1 MELSELTAYA
11 KRKFHIQEEH
21 KWADFPY
28 VSVLCDP
35 HTGKWVAFLMRQW
48 DTDTGTEIQRCD
60 IKCGWLSRDE
70 SDKPYLT
77 QPFRMKGEKWVGVV
91 MEAYTE
97 PNVIFRLFDRAV
109 YGEES
114 QGFTITLETAPRQET
129 IVCPD
134 TRMPDV
140 GEQMS
145 LTAPDIPEKILK
157 MRRMFQYENA
167 LPLTKN
173 EKFYLQGKFMEDYE
187 DDAPW
192 TGSFRCYFP
201 TYQDLNLRMLRGYF
215 TWRTHVRRGEFQP
228 IALSLAYIYIYE
240 LLNGIGTSSPE
251 ESLQK
256 MREFEQG
263 FLDTGLGDENMR
275 QNLHRWMLEYAVLKN
290 LPPELAREYA
300 DPGML
305 EMDRA
310 IKTLMCPQKATD
322 EEIVSALHIF
332 SKDNLN
338 ASPIFLQDEARGVRL
353 LAAVWRYVAEHF
365 RSGKKDFFTTCFGK
379 ERSFRWYP
387 LANAVYWE
395 KQRHPDVEYA
405 LDECRI
411 YCCAEGIWFEK
422 RFDKL
427 FFDRD
432 CFQAFLHETERGL
445 REYLK
450 AGYKLRK
457 RQKEAWVTPYVEAV
471 LEEDRR
477 REKEAARPKIQID
490 LSRLPGIRQDAWRTR
505 DSLLTEEELDE
516 IPVEVLEPES
526 ESVETP
532 EGPIAGLDAL
542 HSRILRD
549 LLAGKPVE
557 NMIKSHHLMPSVITD
572 TVNEALMDE
581 IGDSIL
587 EWDGHTISVVEEYR
601 EEVLQLLGG

>member
-11 KRKFHIQEEH
+11 KRKFHIQEEY

-28 VSVLCDP
+28 ASVLTDP
-35 HTGKWVAFLMRQW
+35 HTGKWVALLMRQW

-70 SDKPYLT
+70 SEKSYLT
-77 QPFRMKGEKWVGVV
+77 QPFRMKGEKWVGVI

-114 QGFTITLETAPRQET
+114 QGFTITLETAPRRET

-134 TRMPDV
+134 PAMPDV

-145 LTAPDIPEKILK
+145 LTSPDMPEKILK
-157 MRRMFQYENA
+157 MRRMFQYENGI
-167 LPLTKN
+167 LLTKN
-173 EKFYLQGKFMEDYE
+173 EKFYRQGRFMEDYE

-215 TWRTHVRRGEFQP
+215 TWRTHVRRGEFRP

-240 LLNGIGTSSPE
+240 LLNGIGVHSPE
-251 ESLQK
+251 ESLRK

-263 FLDTGLGDENMR
+263 FLDTGLGNENMR
-275 QNLHRWMLEYAVLKN
+275 QNLHRWMLEYAVLQN

-305 EMDRA
+305 EMDRSIEA
-310 IKTLMCPQKATD
+310 LRFPQKATD
-322 EEIVSALHIF
+322 EEIVSALHFF

-338 ASPIFLQDEARGVRL
+338 ASPIFLHDEARGVRL
-353 LAAVWRYVAEHF
+353 LAAVWRYMAEHY
-365 RSGKKDFFTTCFGK
+365 RSGKKDFFTVCFDGA
-379 ERSFRWYP
+379 RSFRWHP

-395 KQRHPDVEYA
+395 KQSHPDAEYA

-411 YCCAEGIWFEK
+411 YRCTQGIWFEK

-427 FFDRD
+427 FFDRER
-432 CFQAFLHETERGL
+432 FQAFLHESERGL

-457 RQKEAWVTPYVEAV
+457 RPKEDWVTPYVEAV

-477 REKEAARPKIQID
+477 REEEAARPKIQID
-490 LSRLPGIRQDAWRTR
+490 FSRLPGIRQEARKTR
-505 DSLLTEEELDE
+505 NSLLTEEEVGE
-516 IPVEVLEPES
+516 MSAEAVESGEMPEDGQS
-526 ESVETP
+526 
-532 EGPIAGLDAL
+532 AGLDAL
-542 HSRILRD
+542 YSRILRD

-557 NMIKSHHLMPSVITD
+557 QLIKSRHLMPSVITD
-572 TVNEALMDE
+572 TVNEALIDE
-581 IGDSIL
+581 IGDSVL
-587 EWDGHTISVVEEYR
+587 EWDGHTLSVVEEYR